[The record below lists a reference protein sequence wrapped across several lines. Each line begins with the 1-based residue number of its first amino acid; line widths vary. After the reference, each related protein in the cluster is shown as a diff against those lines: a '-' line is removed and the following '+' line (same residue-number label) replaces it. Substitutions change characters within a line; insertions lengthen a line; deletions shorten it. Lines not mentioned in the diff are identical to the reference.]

1 MAVSA
6 AGTRTAGSKTAS
18 SSRWS
23 RLITTTVWRK
33 GRAVRV
39 SEAMGDEAGE
49 RRTGGIVRRGVER
62 ENEDRKLLE
71 RPEGAPEFLESDPWR
86 VLRIQAE
93 FVAGFDALATLGPA
107 VTFFGS
113 ARVRPPDPMYDAA
126 RALAAELARR
136 GFAVTTGGGPGT
148 MEAANM
154 GAREG
159 RGLSVG
165 LNIELP
171 FEQGLNEY
179 VNLGIEFH
187 YFFVRKTMF
196 VKYAEA
202 FVIFPGGFGTMDE
215 LFEALTLIQTKKVNH
230 FPVILYDSTFWG
242 GIVNWINQS
251 MLHLGTISPED
262 MLLL

>member
-1 MAVSA
+1 
-6 AGTRTAGSKTAS
+6 
-18 SSRWS
+18 W
-23 RLITTTVWRK
+23 LP
-33 GRAVRV
+33 AVRV
-39 SEAMGDEAGE
+39 SEAMGEESSE

-62 ENEDRKLLE
+62 QIEDRKLLE
-71 RPEGAPEFLESDPWR
+71 RPQLPPEFLESDPWR

-126 RALAAELARR
+126 RALSAELARR
-136 GFAVTTGGGPGT
+136 GFAVITGGGPGT
-148 MEAANM
+148 MEAANR
-154 GAREG
+154 GARAG

-171 FEQGLNEY
+171 FEQGLNEF

-202 FVIFPGGFGTMDE
+202 FVIFPGGFGTLDE
-215 LFEALTLIQTKKVNH
+215 LFESLTLIQTGKVVH
-230 FPVILYDSTFWG
+230 FPVVLFDTAYWG
-242 GIVNWINQS
+242 PLVDWIRRRLLADG
-251 MLHLGTISPED
+251 MISPED
-262 MLLL
+262 LELLHLTDDPDDAVSMIIECYERRCAQEPAEPQK

>member
-1 MAVSA
+1 M
-6 AGTRTAGSKTAS
+6 GEESK
-18 SSRWS
+18 
-23 RLITTTVWRK
+23 
-33 GRAVRV
+33 
-39 SEAMGDEAGE
+39 E

-62 ENEDRKLLE
+62 QIEDRKLLE
-71 RPEGAPEFLESDPWR
+71 RPDAAPEFLESDPWR

-126 RALAAELARR
+126 RALSAELARR
-136 GFAVTTGGGPGT
+136 GFAVITGGGPGT
-148 MEAANM
+148 MEAANR

-215 LFEALTLIQTKKVNH
+215 LFEALTLIQTKKVSH
-230 FPVILYDSTFWG
+230 FPVILYDSKYWG
-242 GIVNWINQS
+242 GLINWIQDV
-251 MLHLGTISPED
+251 MLASEKIFPED
-262 MLLL
+262 AGLLCLCDDPQ